1 MNENSM
7 TSLHADEAFLGH
19 YQLSHDPFAARVPGF
34 KFFPA
39 QRKPVLGQLHHL
51 ARYSQLLLVV
61 TGPKGSGKTLLRQAL
76 VASTNKQSVHSVV
89 VSARGAVE
97 AGGVLRLIS
106 QGLNVPQADV
116 GDVLQRVAQLVAT
129 GQEVYLL
136 VDDADQLDDASLDA
150 MMALAV
156 GNADGRA
163 HVFLFADASLGPRL
177 EVYADGAECFH
188 VIELQPYSEEEA
200 REYLAQR
207 LEGAGQGIELFSD
220 RQVADIHLGSAG
232 WPGAINLMAREG
244 LIDAMLLQRGASQR
258 AGAAAGFKLPIKHLV
273 ALLVVAAGVAG
284 AWMMQERSVSV
295 APLVPTVAQLP
306 LGQEVAPSTP
316 VEPVTLAE
324 VAAQSGPKIDF
335 AGSSQPLPLPLAGE
349 PQPVIR
355 QPLAQAAG
363 TVDVDDAAEMPAAVG
378 VATEPT
384 VSAASTPSAL
394 PVVAPA
400 PSVTAL
406 PLAKVEVPVV
416 APAVAKPVTLPAQA
430 LPKPQAA
437 PAVVPKVAAKPAEK
451 PAVTAAKVSA
461 PVATAAK
468 TSVVGAGWY
477 GAQSSSH
484 YVVQVLGTG
493 VEANAQAFV
502 RQQGADYHYFKKLLQ
517 GKPIYVV
524 TYGNFPTRAAAQAA
538 LGKLPAKIKA
548 GKPWPRTIA
557 SVQQEIK

>member
-1 MNENSM
+1 M

-150 MMALAV
+150 MMALAA

-163 HVFLFADASLGPRL
+163 HVFLFADSNLVPRL
-177 EVYADGAECFH
+177 ELYADGAECFH
-188 VIELQPYSEEEA
+188 VIELQPYSEEET

-207 LEGAGQGIELFSD
+207 LEGAGQGIELLSD
-220 RQVADIHLGSAG
+220 RQIADIHLASAG
-232 WPGAINLMAREG
+232 WPGAINQIAREG
-244 LIDAMLLQRGASQR
+244 LIDAMLVQRGAAQR
-258 AGAAAGFKLPIKHLV
+258 AGSGAGFKLPIKHLL
-273 ALLVVAAGVAG
+273 ALVVVAAGVGG
-284 AWMMQERSVSV
+284 AWMMQGRSESSQP
-295 APLVPTVAQLP
+295 APTVTQLP
-306 LGQEVAPSTP
+306 LDQAVVPASPADPVVADDG
-316 VEPVTLAE
+316 LAQ
-324 VAAQSGPKIDF
+324 AGPKIDF

-349 PQPVIR
+349 AQPVIR

-363 TVDVDDAAEMPAAVG
+363 DVESEEPGAAESSAALPAAVASVP
-378 VATEPT
+378 VAAAAPVEPVRGAPT
-384 VSAASTPSAL
+384 TAPVPPIAKAEL
-394 PVVAPA
+394 PVVAKPVAASVVAAA
-400 PSVTAL
+400 PRPPV
-406 PLAKVEVPVV
+406 VPVV
-416 APAVAKPVTLPAQA
+416 APKAAVKPPE
-430 LPKPQAA
+430 KP
-437 PAVVPKVAAKPAEK
+437 PVAA
-451 PAVTAAKVSA
+451 AK
-461 PVATAAK
+461 VATAAK
-468 TSVVGAGWY
+468 VAAVPKSAAASAGWY
-477 GAQSSSH
+477 GAQAPGH

-502 RQQGADYHYFKKLLQ
+502 RQQGADYHYFRKQLQ

-524 TYGNFPTRAAAQAA
+524 TYGSFASRAAAQSAINN
-538 LGKLPAKIKA
+538 LPAKVKA
-548 GKPWPRTIA
+548 SKPWPRTVA

>member
-1 MNENSM
+1 M

-150 MMALAV
+150 MMALAA

-163 HVFLFADASLGPRL
+163 HVFLFADSNLVPRL
-177 EVYADGAECFH
+177 ELYADGAECFH
-188 VIELQPYSEEEA
+188 VIELQPYSEEET

-207 LEGAGQGIELFSD
+207 LEGAGQGIELLSD
-220 RQVADIHLGSAG
+220 RQVADIHLASAG
-232 WPGAINLMAREG
+232 WPGAINQIAREG
-244 LIDAMLLQRGASQR
+244 LIDAMLVQRGAAQR
-258 AGAAAGFKLPIKHLV
+258 AGAGAGFKLPIKHLL
-273 ALLVVAAGVAG
+273 ALVVVAAGVGG
-284 AWMMQERSVSV
+284 AWMMQGRSESGQP
-295 APLVPTVAQLP
+295 APTVTQLP
-306 LGQEVAPSTP
+306 LDQDVVPASPADPAVVDGGQVQA
-316 VEPVTLAE
+316 
-324 VAAQSGPKIDF
+324 GPKIDF
-335 AGSSQPLPLPLAGE
+335 ASSSQPLPLPLAGE
-349 PQPVIR
+349 AQPVIR

-363 TVDVDDAAEMPAAVG
+363 GAEAEEPGSAELSAALPAAVASAPTAVEPVRIAPAIASVPPITSEVP
-378 VATEPT
+378 VA
-384 VSAASTPSAL
+384 VK
-394 PVVAPA
+394 PVVAPVVA
-400 PSVTAL
+400 AASKPPV
-406 PLAKVEVPVV
+406 VPVV
-416 APAVAKPVTLPAQA
+416 AP
-430 LPKPQAA
+430 
-437 PAVVPKVAAKPAEK
+437 KVAVKPAEK
-451 PAVTAAKVSA
+451 PPASAAK
-461 PVATAAK
+461 VATAAK
-468 TSVVGAGWY
+468 VAAAPKPAAGAGWY
-477 GAQSSSH
+477 GSQAPGH

-502 RQQGADYHYFKKLLQ
+502 RQQGADYHYFKKQLQ

-524 TYGNFPTRAAAQAA
+524 TYGSFATRAAAQSAINN
-538 LGKLPAKIKA
+538 LPAKVKA
-548 GKPWPRTIA
+548 SKPWPRTVA
-557 SVQQEIK
+557 SVQREIK

>member
-1 MNENSM
+1 M

-76 VASTNKQSVHSVV
+76 VASTNKQSVHNVV

-116 GDVLQRVAQLVAT
+116 GDVLQRVAELVAT

-150 MMALAV
+150 MMALAA

-163 HVFLFADASLGPRL
+163 HVFLFADAGLVPRL
-177 EVYADGAECFH
+177 ELYADGAECFH
-188 VIELQPYSEEEA
+188 VIELQPYSEDET

-207 LEGAGQGIELFSD
+207 LEGAGQGIELFTD
-220 RQVADIHLGSAG
+220 RQIADIHLGSAG

-258 AGAAAGFKLPIKHLV
+258 AGAGSGFKLPIKHLL
-273 ALLVVAAGVAG
+273 ALIVVAVGVAG
-284 AWMMQERSVSV
+284 AWMMQDRSAAV
-295 APLVPTVAQLP
+295 APLPTVAQLP
-306 LGQEVAPSTP
+306 LGQEVAPAAL
-316 VEPVTLAE
+316 VEPVVTAD
-324 VAAQSGPKIDF
+324 AAPANGPKIDF
-335 AGSSQPLPLPLAGE
+335 AGSNQPVPLPLAGDA
-349 PQPVIR
+349 QPVIR

-363 TVDVDDAAEMPAAVG
+363 TTDVDDAAELPAAVLEATS
-378 VATEPT
+378 VAPT
-384 VSAASTPSAL
+384 APQANISSAL
-394 PVVAPA
+394 PVA
-400 PSVTAL
+400 
-406 PLAKVEVPVV
+406 VP
-416 APAVAKPVTLPAQA
+416 APAVAQLPLVKAEVPAIAPVAAKPVVAAPVAVPAVQ
-430 LPKPQAA
+430 PKPQAVPVPVPVA
-437 PAVVPKVAAKPAEK
+437 PAKAVVKPVAPKVVASASKAVAA
-451 PAVTAAKVSA
+451 S
-461 PVATAAK
+461 
-468 TSVVGAGWY
+468 AGWY
-477 GAQSSSH
+477 GSQPASH
-484 YVVQVLGTG
+484 YVVQVLGTS

-502 RQQGADYHYFKKLLQ
+502 RQQGASYHYFKRQLQ
-517 GKPIYVV
+517 GKPNYVV
-524 TYGNFPTRAAAQAA
+524 TYGSFATRAAAQAA
-538 LGKLPAKIKA
+538 IAKLPAKTQA
-548 GKPWPRTIA
+548 GKPWPRTVG

>member
-1 MNENSM
+1 M

-76 VASTNKQSVHSVV
+76 VASTNKQSVQSVV
-89 VSARGAVE
+89 VSARGAAE

-106 QGLNVPQADV
+106 QGLSVPQADV

-163 HVFLFADASLGPRL
+163 HVFLFADSSLVPRL
-177 EVYADGAECFH
+177 ELYADGVECFH
-188 VIELQPYSEEEA
+188 VIELQPYSEEET

-232 WPGAINLMAREG
+232 WPGAINLMARES
-244 LIDAMLLQRGASQR
+244 LIDAMLIQRGATQR
-258 AGAAAGFKLPIKHLV
+258 ASTGAGFKLPIKHLL
-273 ALLVVAAGVAG
+273 ALVVVAAGVAG
-284 AWMMQERSVSV
+284 AWMMQDRSSGV
-295 APLVPTVAQLP
+295 ALAPTAAQLP
-306 LGQEVAPSTP
+306 LGAEGVPASSPES
-316 VEPVTLAE
+316 VE
-324 VAAQSGPKIDF
+324 VAAGPSIDF
-335 AGSSQPLPLPLAGE
+335 AGSSQPLPLPLAGDA
-349 PQPVIR
+349 QPVIR

-363 TVDVDDAAEMPAAVG
+363 AADVDDAAELPAAVAG
-378 VATEPT
+378 QLPE
-384 VSAASTPSAL
+384 
-394 PVVAPA
+394 PVVP
-400 PSVTAL
+400 VTGL
-406 PLAKVEVPVV
+406 PLAKVEVTVPTASAPVAVPVVSAAPKVQVAPVV
-416 APAVAKPVTLPAQA
+416 APPKAVVKPVE
-430 LPKPQAA
+430 KPVVAA
-437 PAVVPKVAAKPAEK
+437 VKAPVSAVPAVKPVVAN
-451 PAVTAAKVSA
+451 
-461 PVATAAK
+461 
-468 TSVVGAGWY
+468 AGWY
-477 GAQSSSH
+477 GKQAPGH
-484 YVVQVLGTG
+484 YVVQVLGTS
-493 VEANAQAFV
+493 VETNAQAFV
-502 RQQGADYHYFKKLLQ
+502 RQQGGDYHYFKKLLQ

-524 TYGNFPTRAAAQAA
+524 TYGNFPTRAAAQASIA
-538 LGKLPAKIKA
+538 GLSAKIKA
-548 GKPWPRTIA
+548 GKPWPRSIA
-557 SVQQEIK
+557 SVQKEIK